1 MFYTFP
7 ILLFA
12 VPFNEGGF
20 ASWWIFWRWTIVS
33 FLALLPFYLIYL
45 IADLTVFRK
54 REIEPLPSY
63 YVVLLGFI
71 LGIVRGSSNAA
82 ISVSLNMTKHEEF
95 TVIQFIIFEGIH
107 YGVIMMLALPLF
119 TIITATLELYSDD
132 RKALI
137 ADLMLNQSQRTESA
151 AVIKSLRSSMTRK
164 VDENLLEV
172 IEDAHIYLDSKG
184 KTLEENW
191 ELMAVRLRKA
201 ALDTIRPFSHALHR
215 AGEEK
220 EYRVKI
226 IELLRFIVSNFRI
239 EPLWVVLGYV
249 AIFLPRLVLNSPF
262 VEGLIN
268 MTIRA
273 VVIYAGLRLLMIL
286 RNKGVLKSFFAFT
299 LALTTFAVAF

>member
-1 MFYTFP
+1 
-7 ILLFA
+7 
-12 VPFNEGGF
+12 
-20 ASWWIFWRWTIVS
+20 
-33 FLALLPFYLIYL
+33 
-45 IADLTVFRK
+45 
-54 REIEPLPSY
+54 
-63 YVVLLGFI
+63 
-71 LGIVRGSSNAA
+71 
-82 ISVSLNMTKHEEF
+82 
-95 TVIQFIIFEGIH
+95 
-107 YGVIMMLALPLF
+107 
-119 TIITATLELYSDD
+119 
-132 RKALI
+132 
-137 ADLMLNQSQRTESA
+137 MLNQSSRAESA

-172 IEDAHIYLDSKG
+172 IEDAHIYLDNKG

-220 EYRVKI
+220 EYRVKL

-268 MTIRA
+268 
-273 VVIYAGLRLLMIL
+273 
-286 RNKGVLKSFFAFT
+286 
-299 LALTTFAVAF
+299 